1 MTRLAIVVVSHN
13 AREDLLRALESLTTT
28 PPSVQHEIVVV
39 DNASTDGA
47 PDLVRSRF
55 PQIRVI
61 AAPGNVGFAKA
72 NNIGIRT
79 TVSELLLMVNPDTIV
94 PPGTIDRLIARLDE
108 LSDVAII
115 GPRIVDGHGNAELS
129 SGGPLNP
136 WREAGRKIL
145 QSLDA
150 RRDGLAKRWIERQ
163 TRRERDVFWVTGAC
177 LLVRR
182 ADAEA
187 VGLLDERYFLYLEDV
202 DFCAAIKAR
211 GRRVLFSPVAE
222 ILHQRGRSS
231 AEESGRARMAWHAS
245 HLAYYRKHLPF
256 WAPVLARYQRW
267 ADARIRRT

>member
-1 MTRLAIVVVSHN
+1 
-13 AREDLLRALESLTTT
+13 
-28 PPSVQHEIVVV
+28 
-39 DNASTDGA
+39 
-47 PDLVRSRF
+47 
-55 PQIRVI
+55 
-61 AAPGNVGFAKA
+61 
-72 NNIGIRT
+72 
-79 TVSELLLMVNPDTIV
+79 
-94 PPGTIDRLIARLDE
+94 
-108 LSDVAII
+108 
-115 GPRIVDGHGNAELS
+115 
-129 SGGPLNP
+129 
-136 WREAGRKIL
+136 
-145 QSLDA
+145 
-150 RRDGLAKRWIERQ
+150 
-163 TRRERDVFWVTGAC
+163 VFWVTGAC